1 MSRTQRQIY
10 TAKCMR
16 NHSAPEGKPRG
27 AKQPLGQSTA
37 SLQSRKSA
45 RVRSDQATSKWR
57 TTLRDH
63 KIVQNR
69 DDSWSVVHWDGTF
82 WVGTFDEVM
91 SVATAMR
98 DHDCI
103 LHCAAINYCGFTV

>member
-16 NHSAPEGKPRG
+16 NHSAPEGKVRG

-37 SLQSRKSA
+37 SLQSRKYA
-45 RVRSDQATSKWR
+45 RLRSDQATSKWR

-69 DDSWSVVHWDGTF
+69 DDSWSVVHFSGS
-82 WVGTFDEVM
+82 VLGKFDDAM
-91 SVATAMR
+91 AAAAAMR
-98 DHDCI
+98 DCD
-103 LHCAAINYCGFTV
+103 AIGFHGFTV

>member
-16 NHSAPEGKPRG
+16 NHSAPEGKVRG
-27 AKQPLGQSTA
+27 HKQPLGQSTA

-45 RVRSDQATSKWR
+45 RLRSDQATSKWR

-69 DDSWSVVHWDGTF
+69 DDSWSVVHFSGT
-82 WVGTFDEVM
+82 VLASNLA
-91 SVATAMR
+91 SVADATAF
-98 DHDCI
+98 
-103 LHCAAINYCGFTV
+103 AAFVGG